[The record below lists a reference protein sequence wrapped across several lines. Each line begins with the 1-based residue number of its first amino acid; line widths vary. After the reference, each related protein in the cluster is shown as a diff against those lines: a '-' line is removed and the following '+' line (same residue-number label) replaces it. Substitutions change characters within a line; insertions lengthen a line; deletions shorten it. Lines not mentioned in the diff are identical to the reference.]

1 MSEQRDRGRAAF
13 QRRAWSEAF
22 THLSAVDHEAP
33 LPPEDLERL
42 AIAASLLGRDAE
54 CADLW
59 SRAHHEFVRKGD
71 SARGARCAISLA
83 FTLRASGQLAQS
95 GGWFARAQR
104 LVDEAQTESA
114 ARGYLLLATAM
125 RYIGEGKYDA
135 AYEAFSEG
143 VRIGERFR
151 DGDLVTFARHGQVR
165 ALIRLGETAR
175 GVALFDEVM
184 VGIIAG
190 EVGPIATGVVYCSV
204 IDACHEIFDLGRA
217 QEWTSA
223 LNAWCAS
230 DPDMVAHRGTC
241 LLRRAEI
248 MQLHGEWPEAME
260 EAERARERLCNPPGQ
275 LEAGKALYQVAEL
288 HRLRGD
294 FAKAEEVYR
303 QASLNGC
310 KPQPGLAQLRL
321 AQGQID
327 SAKAAICSVLDEAPD
342 RRTRSRLLAAYI
354 EIMLATGDVD
364 ASRGAVSELSEIA
377 RTLDAP
383 FLHALSATATG
394 ALLLAETQPQT
405 ALTALREAWTSW
417 HKLAAPYEAAR
428 VRVRIGQ
435 AYRALGD
442 EDSAE
447 MELDAARHV
456 FRELGAL
463 PDLARVESL
472 SIATA
477 PKSAG
482 QLTPREVQLLCLL
495 ATGKTNRAIAKG
507 LGISEKTVARH
518 VSNIFTK
525 LDLSSRAAATAY
537 AYQHGLVEPRPT

>member
-13 QRRAWSEAF
+13 ERKAWGEAF
-22 THLSAVDHEAP
+22 AHFSAAGQDAP

-42 AIAASLLGRDAE
+42 AIAASLTGRDAE

-59 SRAHHEFVRKGD
+59 SRAHHEFIRQGD
-71 SARGARCAISLA
+71 AARGARCAISLA
-83 FTLRASGQLAQS
+83 FTLRASGQVAQS
-95 GGWFARAQR
+95 AGWFARARR
-104 LVDEAQTESA
+104 LVDEGQTNSA
-114 ARGYLLLATAM
+114 EHGYLLLASAM
-125 RYIGEGKYDA
+125 RDIGEGKYDA
-135 AYEAFSEG
+135 AYAAFSEG
-143 VRIGERFR
+143 VKIGERFH
-151 DGDLVTFARHGQVR
+151 DADLVTFARHGQGR

-223 LNAWCAS
+223 LNTWCAS
-230 DPDMVAHRGTC
+230 DPELVAHRGTC

-260 EAERARERLCNPPGQ
+260 EAERARERLSTPPGQ
-275 LEAGKALYQVAEL
+275 ADAGRALYQVAEL
-288 HRLRGD
+288 HRLRGQ

-321 AQGQID
+321 AQGQTEP
-327 SAKAAICSVLDEAPD
+327 AKAAICRVIDEAPD

-354 EIMLATGDVD
+354 EIMLAAGEV
-364 ASRGAVSELSEIA
+364 GAA
-377 RTLDAP
+377 RTAADEMSTIAAALDAP
-383 FLHALSATATG
+383 FLRALSASATG
-394 ALLLAETQPQT
+394 AVLLAEEHPQA
-405 ALTALREAWTSW
+405 ALVSLREAWTSW

-428 VRVRIGQ
+428 VRVHVGL
-435 AYRALGD
+435 ACRALGD

-447 MELDAARHV
+447 MELDAARLV
-456 FRELGAL
+456 FRELGAV
-463 PDLARVESL
+463 PDLERVESL
-472 SIATA
+472 STTTP

-482 QLTPREVQLLCLL
+482 QLTAREVQVLCLV
-495 ATGKTNRAIAKG
+495 ATGKTNRAIATG

-525 LDLSSRAAATAY
+525 LGLSSRAAATAY
-537 AYQHGLVEPRPT
+537 AYQHSLVE